1 MKTMTLVTR
10 RLYFGVDALR
20 LRDATGRVLSRLQGL
35 PPDRATVRLDALVE
49 DFRVSAAASR
59 MMVEQMVKDGLLE
72 RLSPRGTE
80 YGITDKFRQCA
91 EARLV
96 EPLPRTRAQML
107 LAHIADLAE
116 RFNRSASYNKYEI
129 EAIAV
134 FGDYMSLDADLAE
147 LSVGVTGRRRPP
159 GERPASGRVSEPTE
173 GTEQIRALLET
184 QSSFVQASFYQRL
197 QDVPRPFSVIFK
209 DQG

>member
-1 MKTMTLVTR
+1 MTLVTR
-10 RLYFGVDALR
+10 RLYYGVDALR

-35 PPDRATVRLDALVE
+35 PPDRATVRLDVLVE

-59 MMVEQMVKDGLLE
+59 TMVEQMVQGGLLE
-72 RLSPRGTE
+72 RLDPGGTE

-91 EARLV
+91 EARVV

-107 LAHIADLAE
+107 LAHIVDLALH
-116 RFNRSASYNKYEI
+116 FNRTASRNKYEI

-134 FGDYMSLDADLAE
+134 FGDYMSLDANLPE
-147 LSVGVTGRRRPP
+147 LSLGVTGRRRPP
-159 GERPASGRVSEPTE
+159 GARPASGRASKPTE
-173 GTEQIRALLET
+173 GHEQIRALFEQ
-184 QSSFVQASFYQRL
+184 QSSFVQVGFYHRL

>member
-1 MKTMTLVTR
+1 VKTMTLVTR

-59 MMVEQMVKDGLLE
+59 MMVEQMVQGGYLE

-107 LAHIADLAE
+107 LTHMADLAE
-116 RFNRSASYNKYEI
+116 HFNRAASHNKYEI

-134 FGDYMSLDADLAE
+134 FGGYMSLDADLAE

-159 GERPASGRVSEPTE
+159 GERPPSGRAATPTE
-173 GTEQIRALLET
+173 GTEQIRELLET
-184 QSSFVQASFYQRL
+184 QSPFVQASFYQRL